1 MIRGSKRQLL
11 INPEITKINV
21 PIKTSIHN
29 RFDIEVVDAIT
40 GKIKN
45 RAQAENII
53 CNQLWTRLFTP
64 AVYWNNVHYGTGTGT
79 PDVTDTSLF
88 NFYASLAH
96 IEGETI
102 FDSSRM
108 MDEGILSYKR
118 KYQINENAAV
128 GQTITEVGIAYGT
141 ASNNLCTHAM
151 LKDMNGNQISIAKT
165 DTDLINI
172 YATIFVRFQI
182 AGYDTGHIKF
192 VVNSYNAGI
201 LSTNGFFRWLLRGDP
216 LVKGSSNNEYR
227 YALRPIGHTNARL
240 NNEADTVSKT
250 MQSIYNASQKT
261 LTLVGIRIHIND
273 QNYEGG
279 AQCVRIAEEFRS
291 SYAYNDNGM
300 GQIITLFV
308 GGEWYSGTTI
318 QQEAIGTGDGV
329 TKDFATSFNYASEAI
344 LYLDGQ
350 ISTGVSVDNIPHR
363 ITNALMGFNV
373 LMCGAIAASYG
384 QTNVSPYMNSFY
396 ADNATVY
403 SSAAIPQT
411 ILENRL
417 FTYGINSLTKN
428 TSRVISIECSDDMIT
443 WDMVDDGVV
452 YSGNTITVPVDYRF
466 RRYWRLTNV
475 NTSSAS
481 ACRIT
486 AATFANPPP
495 TTNIHFDV
503 APPVG
508 AVITADYFTK
518 TIAKDV
524 NHVFDLT
531 VTIQLGEY
539 TET

>member
-1 MIRGSKRQLL
+1 MIRGSKRQLH

-21 PIKTSIHN
+21 PIQASIHN
-29 RFDIEVVDAIT
+29 RFDIEVVDVTT
-40 GKIKN
+40 GQIKN
-45 RAQAENII
+45 CAQAENII
-53 CNQLWTRLFTP
+53 CNGLWTRLLTP

-88 NFYASLAH
+88 TFYASLAH

-182 AGYDTGHIKF
+182 TGYDTGHIKF
-192 VVNSYNAGI
+192 MINPYNTA
-201 LSTNGFFRWLLRGDP
+201 GFFRWLIRGDP
-216 LVKGSSNNEYR
+216 LYKNPTNQNEYR
-227 YALRPIGHTNARL
+227 YGLLPIGHVNARQ
-240 NNEADTVSKT
+240 NPNVSKI
-250 MQSIYNASQKT
+250 MSSIYNTSLRT
-261 LTLVGIRIHIND
+261 LTLVGARIHIND
-273 QNYEGG
+273 QNNPGG
-279 AQCVRIAEEFRS
+279 SQCVRITEEGNNA
-291 SYAYNDNGM
+291 AYRNDGVR
-300 GQIITLFV
+300 QVLTLFV
-308 GGEWYSGTTI
+308 GGEWYPGTI
-318 QQEAIGTGDGV
+318 IEQEAVGTGDGV
-329 TKDFATSFNYASEAI
+329 KKDFATSFNYASEAVI
-344 LYLDGQ
+344 YIDGQ
-350 ISTGVSVDNIPHR
+350 VAAGVSVESVPHKV
-363 ITNALMGFNV
+363 TNALLGFNG
-373 LMCGAIAASYG
+373 LSCGAELGANIYA
-384 QTNVSPYMNSFY
+384 TPYVNSFY
-396 ADNATVY
+396 TDEF
-403 SSAAIPQT
+403 SALYMNTSLRQT
-411 ILENRL
+411 IFENL
-417 FTYGINSLTKN
+417 LYTYGIDSFTKSI
-428 TSRVISIECSDDMIT
+428 SRVISIECSDDMIT
-443 WDMVDDGVV
+443 WYMVDDGIVNSQKV
-452 YSGNTITVPVDYRF
+452 INIPIEHKF
-466 RRYWRLTNV
+466 RKYWRLTGL
-475 NTSSAS
+475 NTDTESNS
-481 ACRIT
+481 RIT

-508 AVITADYFTK
+508 AVITADYFTT